1 MTSSDV
7 RCKQNG
13 PEASALRRW
22 LCERGLCAYERALEE
37 QRVCSVSA
45 LAALQWEDLSAL
57 GVRRLGH
64 LKRFELEL
72 RRLRRRTAR
81 GIPVEP
87 EREPEFDALPAG
99 ATAGAGDQQNLVDRS
114 LDSVTRCSP
123 SKCILLY

>member
-7 RCKQNG
+7 RCTQNG
-13 PEASALRRW
+13 SEASALQRW
-22 LCERGLCAYERALEE
+22 LCERGLCAYERALGE
-37 QRVCSVSA
+37 QRVCSVAA

-57 GVRRLGH
+57 GVRKLGH

-72 RRLRRRTAR
+72 RRLRRRIAR

-87 EREPEFDALPAG
+87 EPEFDAQPAG
-99 ATAGAGDQQNLVDRS
+99 VTPAAGDQQNLIDRS
-114 LDSVTRCSP
+114 VDSVTRCSP